1 MISDFISERVYNRL
15 QQEQNIKNSS
25 LSEIIAQQME
35 NEQLKSSKDRVKCE
49 KLKEKSLKNCS
60 ASQIYDLMMATGNDD
75 VTELTQ
81 KTREKVQDVSCQRQ
95 IELNDEV
102 ARTLGEKTKKITRIL
117 RFRVVDAFKPD
128 KTALV
133 SFWSPSDD
141 IISEVQV
148 GRQFEMMKS
157 FPSSHR
163 NEMQIKANPSTSLRP
178 ITKISMQD
186 FSKYARNLTEFS
198 TITAEFDPQHQE
210 FDIIC
215 IIVKIED
222 PVDSMQKILVSD
234 ENFNFLYINFWT
246 SLNNY
251 AMSSVIEE
259 GKIFYMKNLQWR
271 KNHPQNL
278 KYLQVFMQTEVSNA
292 VENPKNLA
300 VEMKLSEFRDSIG
313 NPSEFIEK
321 CRQVLNEEIDI
332 TVIRK
337 DKENIHNNS
346 TKSPSKLNISKST
359 SLPFD
364 FKTPAT
370 ASNRRLGMRESRSA
384 AKPALRSNMKRTRSD
399 YASLS
404 LAKKKRSI

>member
-95 IELNDEV
+95 IELYDEV

-246 SLNNY
+246 SLSSY
-251 AMSSVIEE
+251 AMSNVIEV
-259 GKIFYMKNLQWR
+259 GKVFYMKNLQWR
-271 KNHPQNL
+271 KNHSQSS
-278 KYLQVFMQTEVSNA
+278 KYLQAFMQTEISNA
-292 VENPKNLA
+292 VENPKNPA
-300 VEMKLSEFRDSIG
+300 IEMKLSEFRDSIE
-313 NPSEFIEK
+313 NSSEFIEK
-321 CRQVLNEEIDI
+321 CRQVLNEELDI

-346 TKSPSKLNISKST
+346 TKSPSKFNISKST

-370 ASNRRLGMRESRSA
+370 ASKRRLGMRESRLA
-384 AKPALRSNMKRTRSD
+384 AKPTLRSNMKRTRSD

-404 LAKKKRSI
+404 LAKKKRSS